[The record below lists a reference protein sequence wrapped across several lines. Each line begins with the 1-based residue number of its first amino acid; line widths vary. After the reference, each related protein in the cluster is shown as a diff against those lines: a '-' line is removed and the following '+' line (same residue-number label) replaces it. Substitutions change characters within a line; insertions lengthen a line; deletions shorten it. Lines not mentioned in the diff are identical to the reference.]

1 MRTAM
6 SRWLCTVL
14 VTMSFASR
22 LFAAESDFAWVT
34 IGAEGRCEIKG
45 QRLDCPAV
53 PRYLQEQLRIPLT
66 YTVYVNFYR
75 PADRKLAT
83 STAKIITDAGYQTV
97 EITSVGFVKEEDR

>member
-1 MRTAM
+1 M

-14 VTMSFASR
+14 VAMFFASR

-34 IGAEGRCEIKG
+34 IEAAGRCEIKG
-45 QRLDCPAV
+45 QRLDCTAV
-53 PRYLQEQLRIPLT
+53 PRYLQEQLKIPLT

-75 PADRKLAT
+75 QVDRKLAA

-97 EITSVGFVKEEDR
+97 EMTSVGFVKDEDR